1 MKMNKIFSLLL
12 HLATRSIDYY
22 FRLKTTPRYL
32 ANIGLFLIGSSSIT
46 FGAVAALR
54 LGNIPITASFTFGDT
69 PTAQLTLGF
78 CVLVI
83 GILLEIASHLRD
95 IGRENRRRIAVIELR
110 GLRGLTGT
118 PLTEA
123 VPRSIRGTKDPLLI
137 SLKPKDDGQ
146 IDPYEAVKDI
156 STVVS
161 TLRQREQG
169 QDRADIV
176 RVFGGIA
183 PVPFLFLIGVM
194 LDNEQSLKAILD
206 WDRDQ
211 LKWRELD
218 GLDDLYRFAPSR
230 VHDLP
235 DKTDEIILAVSA
247 SFKVD
252 IEGAQQAIGDVPT
265 VELELENRSTTSH
278 WSESKQIALAA
289 ALRDTVQIL
298 KDKGIKKIH
307 LFLAAPASLSFRFG
321 TQYDKRLSPPTTIY
335 QYEPGEEPPFPWG
348 ISLPVCGKEAA
359 SIEAL
364 T

>member
-1 MKMNKIFSLLL
+1 MSLLF
-12 HLATRSIDYY
+12 HGVSRAIDYY

-32 ANIGLFLIGSSSIT
+32 AGIGLVLIGSSGIT
-46 FGAVAALR
+46 LAAVAVFQV
-54 LGNIPITASFTFGDT
+54 GDIPITASLTFGDT
-69 PTAQLTLGF
+69 PVAQSILGF

-83 GILLEIASHLRD
+83 GVLFEVASHIRD

-110 GLRGLTGT
+110 GLRGVSGA
-118 PLTEA
+118 PLAEA
-123 VPRSIRGTKDPLLI
+123 VPKSIRGTKDPLLI

-146 IDPYEAVKDI
+146 IDPFAAIRDI

-161 TLRQREQG
+161 TLQQREQG

-183 PVPFLFLIGVM
+183 PVPFLFLTGVM

-218 GLDDLYRFAPSR
+218 GVDDLYRFAPSN
-230 VHDLP
+230 VQELP
-235 DKTDEIILAVSA
+235 EKTEEVILAVSA

-252 IEGAQQAIGDVPT
+252 IDGAKKAVGDLPII
-265 VELELENRSTTSH
+265 ELDLRKRSTISH

-289 ALRDTVQIL
+289 VLRDTVQIL
-298 KDKGIKKIH
+298 KDKGVKKIH

-321 TQYDKRLSPPTTIY
+321 TQYDKRLSPPTIIY
-335 QYEPGEEPPFPWG
+335 QYEPKHEPPFPWG
-348 ISLPVCGKEAA
+348 ISLPVAGKDEA
-359 SIEAL
+359 SIETL